1 MDKIFDDAI
10 DDHVRAYVVYG
21 KTADKKLYVDK
32 EMKTTQATKA
42 EVEDAFKKGALLI
55 VAGSDYLKAVSMTGT
70 TVKTVAM
77 GSSAVEL
84 TSWTVAAE

>member
-55 VAGSDYLKAVSMTGT
+55 VAVTLTGVVVTSQENVIVSGESLI
-70 TVKTVAM
+70 VV
-77 GSSAVEL
+77 
-84 TSWTVAAE
+84 